1 MLKIEINGGMEK
13 VTMEGTLF
21 DVDVDMLRVMKL
33 FNEHLKKH
41 LGENVGKE
49 RMTFLFTVATLPPE
63 ELAKA
68 HEELERKLPE
78 RVQKAEDA
86 FWQYIKGRN

>member
-21 DVDVDMLRVMKL
+21 DVDADMLRVMKL

-41 LGENVGKE
+41 LGEDVGKE
-49 RMTFLFTVATLPPE
+49 RMTFLFTVATLTPE
-63 ELAKA
+63 ELSRAR
-68 HEELERKLPE
+68 EELDRKFPE
-78 RVQKAEDA
+78 RAQKAEDA
-86 FWQYIKGRN
+86 FRQYIKGRN

>member
-1 MLKIEINGGMEK
+1 MLKIEINGVAEK
-13 VTMEGTLF
+13 MTMEGTRF
-21 DVDVDMLRVMKL
+21 DVDADMVRVMKI

-41 LGENVGKE
+41 LGKSKAKE
-49 RMTFLFTVATLPPE
+49 RMAFLFALATIPPE
-63 ELAKA
+63 ELERA
-68 HEELERKLPE
+68 HEELERKFPE

>member
-1 MLKIEINGGMEK
+1 MLKIEINGMAEK
-13 VTMEGTLF
+13 MTMEGTRI
-21 DVDVDMLRVMKL
+21 DVDADMVRAMKL
-33 FNEHLKKH
+33 FHEHLKKY
-41 LGENVGKE
+41 LGESKAKE
-49 RMTFLFTVATLPPE
+49 RMTFLFALATLTPE

-68 HEELERKLPE
+68 HEELERKFPE